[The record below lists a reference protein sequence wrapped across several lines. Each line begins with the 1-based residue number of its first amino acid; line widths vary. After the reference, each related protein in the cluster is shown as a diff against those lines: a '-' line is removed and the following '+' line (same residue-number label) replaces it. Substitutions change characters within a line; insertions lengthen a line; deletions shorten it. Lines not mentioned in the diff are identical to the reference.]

1 MLKYDERYDLQ
12 NIEREVI
19 PEDAQAVRR
28 RKILQEQQLQE
39 ELIQKQRKRRERERL
54 RRRKKQQ
61 EQVIHAI
68 VFLCVI
74 IIAFVIGRVSGYKKY
89 EKEHDTLTFMDI
101 SKQEKQAKEVQ
112 TSVGQTDVMPFMR
125 TYEAKYPEQAPA
137 AFTAEEI
144 QNKIHALAQV
154 DTDFGTIET
163 NMNQFPEPLLNCLC
177 YNPNMISYALSYAEK
192 VGTTS
197 GEIEDCELN
206 GVPLFI
212 QWDSRW
218 GYASYGNDVVGL
230 SGCGPTCMSMVIVGL
245 TKNKEATPAVLADYA
260 TEHGYYESGSGT
272 KWTFMEEAGSAYGV
286 QTTWL
291 PLQKETLYSELE
303 QGHPV
308 ICAMRAGDFTAEGHY
323 VVIAGIEDGK
333 LKINDPNSVK
343 RSSELWTYEDV
354 EGQIANLWS
363 YSVAEQ

>member
-1 MLKYDERYDLQ
+1 MLNYDKRYNIQ
-12 NIEREVI
+12 NIEDGFI
-19 PEDAQAVRR
+19 PEDVQTVRR
-28 RKILQEQQLQE
+28 RKILQEQQLQD
-39 ELIQKQRKRRERERL
+39 ELRQKHLKKKERERL

-61 EQVIHAI
+61 EQIMRSG
-68 VFLCVI
+68 VFLCVVI
-74 IIAFVIGRVSGYKKY
+74 FAFLMGRISGYKKY

-101 SKQEKQAKEVQ
+101 SEQENQAKEAQ
-112 TSVGQTDVMPFMR
+112 TSVGRTDGMPFMR

-137 AFTAEEI
+137 NFTEEEI

-154 DTDFGTIET
+154 DADFGTIET

-177 YNPNMISYALSYAEK
+177 YNSNMISYALSYAEK

-206 GVPLFI
+206 GIPLFI

-245 TKNKEATPAVLADYA
+245 TKNKDATPAALADYA

-272 KWTFMEEAGSAYGV
+272 KWTYMEEACVAYGV
-286 QTTWL
+286 QGSWL
-291 PLQKETLYSELE
+291 PLQKETLYAELE

-323 VVIAGIEDGK
+323 IVIVGIEDGK

-363 YSVAEQ
+363 YSVTEQ

>member
-1 MLKYDERYDLQ
+1 MWNYDKGYDIQ
-12 NIEREVI
+12 NIEDGFI
-19 PEDAQAVRR
+19 PEDVQAVRR
-28 RKILQEQQLQE
+28 RKILQEQQLQD
-39 ELIQKQRKRRERERL
+39 ELRQKHLKKKERERL
-54 RRRKKQQ
+54 RRRKKRQ
-61 EQVIHAI
+61 EQIMRSVI
-68 VFLCVI
+68 FLCVVI
-74 IIAFVIGRVSGYKKY
+74 FAFVMGHISGYKKY

-101 SKQEKQAKEVQ
+101 SEQENQAKEAQ

-125 TYEAKYPEQAPA
+125 TYEAKYPEQAPTT
-137 AFTAEEI
+137 FTEEEI

-154 DTDFGTIET
+154 DADFGTIET

-177 YNPNMISYALSYAEK
+177 YNSNMISYALSYAEK

-206 GVPLFI
+206 GIPLFI

-245 TKNKEATPAVLADYA
+245 TKNKDATPAALADYA

-272 KWTFMEEAGSAYGV
+272 KWTYMEEACGAYGV
-286 QTTWL
+286 QGSWL
-291 PLQKETLYSELE
+291 PLQKETLYAELE

-343 RSSELWTYEDV
+343 RSSELWTYEDM